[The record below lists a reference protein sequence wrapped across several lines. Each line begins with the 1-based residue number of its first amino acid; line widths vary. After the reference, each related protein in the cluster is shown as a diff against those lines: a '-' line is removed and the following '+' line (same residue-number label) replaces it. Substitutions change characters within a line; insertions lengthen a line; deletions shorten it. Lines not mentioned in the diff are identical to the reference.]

1 MPVRRCLVL
10 LGFLFIAALAAG
22 QQQPAN
28 QTASVMGVVVDPEDA
43 LIPHATIQV
52 KADAGTLRSETTD
65 SVGAFAIQNL
75 PAGIPMRLIVSAP
88 GFGDWASDSI
98 SLTPGQTMDLQ
109 SIKLI
114 VAVSLSS
121 VAAATPEQVAVQQVQ
136 LAERQRLFGILP
148 NFYVTYDSRFIP
160 LSPKLKGRLALRTA
174 TDPAT
179 FLGAGFLAGINQAS
193 DVAPHYEQGAM
204 GYAKRF
210 GATYVGTVTDLV
222 LGSAVF
228 PIIFRQDPRYFYKG
242 TGSKKSRLLRA
253 ITSPFVAKGDNGRW
267 QPNIS
272 SIGGDFSSSALA
284 SLYYPKSDR
293 GASLI
298 VKSALEISGIRVVNG
313 LLQEFVFRRLTTNSN
328 HPNNRKFKGL
338 PGQGM

>member
-1 MPVRRCLVL
+1 MPVRRCLV
-10 LGFLFIAALAAG
+10 LGFLFIAALAAA
-22 QQQPAN
+22 QQQPAS
-28 QTASVMGVVVDPEDA
+28 QTANVVGVVVDPEDA

-52 KADAGTLRSETTD
+52 KADADTLRSETTD
-65 SVGAFAIQNL
+65 SVGAFAIQDL
-75 PAGIPMRLIVSAP
+75 PTGIPMRLTVSAP
-88 GFGDWASDSI
+88 GFGDWASDDI

-121 VAAATPEQVAVQQVQ
+121 VAAATPEQVAIQQVQ

-174 TDPAT
+174 ADPAT
-179 FLGAGFLAGINQAS
+179 LLGAGFLAGINQAS
-193 DVAPHYEQGAM
+193 DIAPHYEQGAT

-210 GATYVGTVTDLV
+210 GAAYVGTVTDLA

-293 GASLI
+293 DASLI
-298 VKSALEISGIRVVNG
+298 VRSALEITGIRVVNG
-313 LLQEFVFRRLTTNSN
+313 LLQEFVYHRLTTNTKR
-328 HPNNRKFKGL
+328 PRKFKGL
-338 PGQGM
+338 PGQGT